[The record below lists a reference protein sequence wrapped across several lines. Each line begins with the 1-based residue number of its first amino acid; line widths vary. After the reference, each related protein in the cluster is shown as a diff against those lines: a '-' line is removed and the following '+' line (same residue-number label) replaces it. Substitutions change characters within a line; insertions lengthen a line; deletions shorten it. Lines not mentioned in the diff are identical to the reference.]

1 MFQCCKG
8 IVFFFDMNLKARG
21 KFKQTWSVYGLGL
34 GLQLEARFLITS
46 ELGKNQAP
54 WLRQLI

>member
-54 WLRQLI
+54 